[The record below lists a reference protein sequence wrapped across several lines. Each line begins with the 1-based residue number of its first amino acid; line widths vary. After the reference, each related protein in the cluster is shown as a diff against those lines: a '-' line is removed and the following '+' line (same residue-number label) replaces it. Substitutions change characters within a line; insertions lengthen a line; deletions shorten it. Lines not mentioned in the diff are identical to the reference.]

1 MNTEKI
7 GLFIKELRNEKKL
20 TQKELAEEL
29 SITVQAV
36 SKWERGKGLPDISYL
51 EDLSKIFEVSIL
63 EILKGERSNEIQK
76 EDILYSVEYGKETA
90 KEKIFQV
97 INNVIKVTVILTS
110 VFLLIGNIIN
120 FYYGSKEY
128 KNRYEE
134 SFLPEIKENYR
145 MINTIKNDRGI
156 FNDKDYEKILFYLNE
171 MEEYLN
177 IVEERIEDNNL
188 SSEELKSSWYLGF
201 ELYSILHKYKN
212 LNDEELI
219 KYAKLLY
226 YSNFENENFVKK
238 IGETLYRYKLD
249 NDTVYYVEQKSNSDN
264 LIVVYTNIILKQ
276 IIEVGEIN
284 G

>member
-134 SFLPEIKENYR
+134 SFLPEIKE
-145 MINTIKNDRGI
+145 
-156 FNDKDYEKILFYLNE
+156 
-171 MEEYLN
+171 
-177 IVEERIEDNNL
+177 
-188 SSEELKSSWYLGF
+188 
-201 ELYSILHKYKN
+201 
-212 LNDEELI
+212 
-219 KYAKLLY
+219 
-226 YSNFENENFVKK
+226 
-238 IGETLYRYKLD
+238 
-249 NDTVYYVEQKSNSDN
+249 
-264 LIVVYTNIILKQ
+264 
-276 IIEVGEIN
+276 
-284 G
+284 